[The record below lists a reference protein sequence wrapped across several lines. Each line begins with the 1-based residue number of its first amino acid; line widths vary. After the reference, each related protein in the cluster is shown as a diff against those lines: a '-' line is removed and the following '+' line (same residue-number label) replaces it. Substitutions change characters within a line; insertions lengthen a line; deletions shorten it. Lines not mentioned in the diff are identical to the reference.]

1 MEALSK
7 VEVQVS
13 MFQEGTSRKLKI
25 FKANLNG
32 TTYTGSPAATTLG
45 NTTRALMPHI
55 KTQYEMRGKYKNGR
69 IITDKTQY
77 KKEKP
82 AKSPVAGDDTAIILR
97 K

>member
-1 MEALSK
+1 
-7 VEVQVS
+7 
-13 MFQEGTSRKLKI
+13 
-25 FKANLNG
+25 
-32 TTYTGSPAATTLG
+32 
-45 NTTRALMPHI
+45 
-55 KTQYEMRGKYKNGR
+55 MRGKYKNGR